1 MSNRILDRF
10 FRAVVARPWRV
21 VIVSLLGLALAGA
34 GLGRL
39 VKDTSIEAFMP
50 SGHPAL
56 VADERVEAIFDLHDP
71 VAIAIERRDG
81 ETVFDPAVAT
91 VMAELSERIADL
103 PNIRPDGITSL
114 VNESAIFG
122 ASGIVHVEP
131 YFDANEPGASDFESS
146 LKNWRAMPP
155 HIDTLVSADA
165 SAAAILAE
173 INDIQLADQTYL
185 AIRELADT
193 YASDDIVIHVAG
205 PAAVSGYLSHYIDID
220 ARKLQPMVF
229 LVVLSFIFMA
239 FRRLSAVPGPLLVVA
254 GSAAGSLGLMAWLDI
269 PYYAI
274 TNALPVIVVAIAVA
288 DSIHILSAYYRHR
301 AAGKNVDDSILVAMH
316 DMARPITLTTV
327 TTIAGFIGIASVS
340 IMPPITWFA
349 VFAAVGVLFAW
360 LLSMTTL
367 PALLAL
373 LRPSP
378 SPAFARHQ
386 DLSYGWTTHLAMSG
400 ITNRGTVLAM
410 LALAVAVAATYAS
423 ELRIDRS
430 QVENFAL
437 DEPIRIADGLINER
451 FAGSAFLDVMIES
464 REPEGLLSADAMQ
477 RIADLQAH
485 FDRLPHV
492 QKTVSIVDYLDRLH
506 EAIDPTTATAGR
518 DLPGEAGGVAQY
530 LMVYESAGDPSDLE
544 DEIDYDYQHAL
555 VRGVLDTPYFSD
567 SRETVIALQSYVDG
581 AFGDE
586 LKATLSGNVNV
597 GYHWMESLKSS
608 HFAGVGLSLF
618 LVFIAAAVCF
628 RSLWLGIV
636 SVVPVSFAVLCLY
649 AVMGALGIYLE
660 PATSMFAAIALGV
673 GVDFAI
679 HLVEKL
685 QAEIRQHGSS
695 TFVATRRALP
705 ATARACGFNSAALG
719 VGFAVLLL
727 SDLPTLQRFGG
738 LIAVATLASY
748 AAAVLFV
755 PVLISLRERRQRS
768 PAQPAAAASL
778 LLLGLFVNP
787 SVSHAELTALDVAR
801 QVEARNDGE
810 SVRRVID
817 ITLTNQRGRERQRTA
832 LVLRVED
839 DEARRSRITY
849 LAPKSVRNMSFL
861 SHDYTEQSRS
871 DARWLYLPA
880 TQKVRRIPSSDRG
893 AQFLGTDFSY
903 EDVKSELKF
912 DVDDFRFAFAA
923 SPQPCHGR
931 YRIVGTPVDQSLAK
945 ELGYSSFEALID
957 AHTWMPVEIRFTD
970 LKSRPLKQITVVG
983 VTEIDGI
990 LTATD
995 IIASNHQT
1003 GHETRFR
1010 YRDIDFSTTLS
1021 ASLFDQKLLTR
1032 ELPRELEAL

>member
-1 MSNRILDRF
+1 MTDRLLDRF
-10 FRAVVARPWRV
+10 FRGVIARPWQV
-21 VIVSLLGLALAGA
+21 LFFSLLLIAIAGA
-34 GLGRL
+34 GLGHL

-50 SGHPAL
+50 NGHPAL

-71 VAIAIERRDG
+71 VAIAIESRNG
-81 ETVFDPAVAT
+81 ESVFNPDIAT
-91 VMAELSERIADL
+91 LMTELSERIASL
-103 PNIRPDGITSL
+103 PNVRTDGVTSL

-122 ASGIVHVEP
+122 ASGIVYVEP
-131 YFDANEPGASDFESS
+131 YFDVDEPGASDFDASRQ
-146 LKNWRAMPP
+146 NWQAMPP

-165 SAAAILAE
+165 SAAIILAE
-173 INDIQLADQTYL
+173 IDQIQRADDTYL
-185 AIRELADT
+185 AIRDIAST
-193 YASDDIVIHVAG
+193 YSDDDIAIHVAG
-205 PAAVSGYLSHYIDID
+205 PAAVSGYLSRYIDTD
-220 ARKLQPMVF
+220 ARKLQPLVF
-229 LVVLSFIFMA
+229 LVVLSFIFLA
-239 FRRLSAVPGPLLVVA
+239 FRRLSSVPGPLLVVA
-254 GSAAGSLGLMAWLDI
+254 GSAAGSLGLMSWLQI

-274 TNALPVIVVAIAVA
+274 TNALPVIIVAIAVA

-301 AAGKNVDDSILVAMH
+301 AAGKAVDESILVAMH

-327 TTIAGFIGIASVS
+327 TTIAGFTGIASVS

-349 VFAAVGVLFAW
+349 VFAAVGVLLAW

-373 LRPSP
+373 LKPSP

-386 DLSYGWTTHLAMSG
+386 HLSYGWTTRLAMTG
-400 ITNRGTVLAM
+400 ILHRGTVIA
-410 LALAVAVAATYAS
+410 ALAIAVGFAAHFAA

-430 QVENFAL
+430 QVENFAA

-464 REPEGLLSADAMQ
+464 SNPEGLLEPEAMQ
-477 RIADLQAH
+477 RIAELQAH
-485 FDRLPHV
+485 FDQLPHV

-506 EAIDPTTATAGR
+506 EAIDPSTATAGR
-518 DLPGEAGGVAQY
+518 DLPGQPGGIAQY
-530 LMVYESAGDPSDLE
+530 LLVYEASGDPSDLE

-567 SRETVIALQSYVDG
+567 SRETVHALQAYVDS

-586 LKATLSGNVNV
+586 LTATLSGNVNV

-608 HFAGVGLSLF
+608 HFAGVGLSLL
-618 LVFIAAAVCF
+618 LVLVAAAVCF
-628 RSLWLGIV
+628 RSLWLGII

-685 QAEIRQHGSS
+685 QAEMRRHGSS

-719 VGFAVLLL
+719 VGFSVLLF

-748 AAAVLFV
+748 AAAVIFV
-755 PVLISLRERRQRS
+755 PVLMSLRDRLQQSSVR
-768 PAQPAAAASL
+768 PAAATLL
-778 LLLGLFVNP
+778 LLLGVFIEP
-787 SVSHAELTALDVAR
+787 SVSHAELTARDVAR
-801 QVEARNDGE
+801 QVEARNDGD

-817 ITLTNQRGRERQRTA
+817 ITLTNRRGRERQRTA

-839 DEARRSRITY
+839 EEARRSRITY

-861 SHDYTEQSRS
+861 SHDYAERSRS

-903 EDVKSELKF
+903 EDVKSDLKF
-912 DVDDFRFAFAA
+912 DVDDFRFSFAEA
-923 SPQPCHGR
+923 PQPCNGR
-931 YRIVGTPVDQSLAK
+931 YRIIGTPIEASLAK
-945 ELGYSSFEALID
+945 ELGYSTFEALVD
-957 AHTWMPVEIRFTD
+957 AGTWMPVEIRFTD
-970 LKSRPLKQITVVG
+970 LKSRPLKQITVAG
-983 VTEIDGI
+983 VAEIDGI

-995 IIASNHQT
+995 IIATNHQT